1 MDEDEKTET
10 DIWYVEEN
18 DMSIK
23 KVVTIGG
30 GTGSFTLL
38 SGLKKYPLE
47 LSAIVS
53 MADDGGSTGILRDE
67 LGVLPPGDVRQCL
80 VALSDTPDRLRELM
94 NYRFAEGGLEGHSFG
109 NIFLSALEKITGDFG
124 KGVEEAA
131 KILNVRGK
139 VVPVT
144 LSNTRLYMELMDGTL
159 LSGEHEINV
168 SKRFE
173 KVGVKKVLLKPR
185 PKAHPQAIQKIL
197 EADLIIIG
205 PGNHYC
211 AIIPNL
217 LVPGI
222 AEALR
227 KTKAKVVYNCNL
239 ISKRGQTD
247 LFSLEDYV
255 REINGYIGSDRI
267 DFVTYNTKNPGAALL
282 KKYQKDGLL
291 VPFMNTGKRSYR
303 VIRADLLSTKK
314 TVRRKEDKIAATRAF
329 IRHDPEKLAQVLVM
343 LLELGDYENILR
355 DMV

>member
-1 MDEDEKTET
+1 M
-10 DIWYVEEN
+10 
-18 DMSIK
+18 K

-38 SGLKKYPLE
+38 SGLKKYPIE

-80 VALSDTPDRLRELM
+80 VALSDTPDMLRELM

-124 KGVEEAA
+124 RGVEEAA
-131 KILNVRGK
+131 KILNVRGE

-144 LSNTRLYMELMDGTL
+144 LSNTRLYMELKNGDV

-168 SKRFE
+168 SQKFE
-173 KVGVKKVLLKPR
+173 EVGVKKVALRPR
-185 PKAHPQAIQKIL
+185 PKVNPLALKKIL

-227 KTKAKVVYNCNL
+227 KTKAKIVYNCNL
-239 ISKRGQTD
+239 ISKHGQTD

-255 REINGYIGSDRI
+255 REINGYIGRERI
-267 DFVTYNTKNPGAALL
+267 DYVTYNIKKPSAQLL
-282 KKYQKDGLL
+282 KKYQSDGLL
-291 VPFMNTGKRSYR
+291 VPFLNTDKRKYR
-303 VIRADLLSTKK
+303 VIRADVLSERK
-314 TVRRKEDKIAATRAF
+314 TFRRKEDKIAHTRAF
-329 IRHDPEKLAQVLVM
+329 IRHDPEKLAKVLVM
-343 LLELGDYENILR
+343 LLELEGYESILK
-355 DMV
+355 DII

>member
-1 MDEDEKTET
+1 M
-10 DIWYVEEN
+10 
-18 DMSIK
+18 K

-38 SGLKKYPLE
+38 SGLKKYPIE

-80 VALSDTPDRLRELM
+80 VALSDTPDMLRELM

-124 KGVEEAA
+124 QGVEEAA
-131 KILNVRGK
+131 KILNVRGA

-144 LSNTRLYMELMDGTL
+144 LSDTRLFMELENKEVL
-159 LSGEHEINV
+159 AGEHEINV
-168 SKRFE
+168 SQKLER
-173 KVGVKKVLLKPR
+173 VGVKKVFLKPW
-185 PKAHPQAIQKIL
+185 PKANPLALKKIL
-197 EADLIIIG
+197 EADLIAIG

-227 KTKAKVVYNCNL
+227 KTKAKIVYNCNL
-239 ISKRGQTD
+239 ISKHGQTD
-247 LFSLEDYV
+247 LFTLEEYV
-255 REINGYIGSDRI
+255 REINRYIGSERI
-267 DFVTYNTKNPGAALL
+267 DYVTYNIRKPAPALL
-282 KKYQKDGLL
+282 KKYESDGLL
-291 VPFMNTGKRSYR
+291 VPFLNTTKRSYR
-303 VIRADLLSTKK
+303 VIQADILSSEK
-314 TVRRKEDKIAATRAF
+314 TLRRKEDKIAHTRAF
-329 IRHDPEKLAQVLVM
+329 IRHDSEKLAKVLVM
-343 LLELGDYENILR
+343 LLEIEGYESILK
-355 DMV
+355 DIV

>member
-1 MDEDEKTET
+1 M
-10 DIWYVEEN
+10 
-18 DMSIK
+18 K

-80 VALSDTPDRLRELM
+80 VALSDTPDMLRELM

-124 KGVEEAA
+124 RGVEEAA
-131 KILNVRGK
+131 KILNVRGE

-144 LSNTRLYMELMDGTL
+144 LSDTRLYMELKNGDV
-159 LSGEHEINV
+159 LSGEHEINI
-168 SKRFE
+168 SQKFE
-173 KVGVKKVLLKPR
+173 EVGVKKVALRPR
-185 PKAHPQAIQKIL
+185 PRVNPLALKKIL

-227 KTKAKVVYNCNL
+227 KTKAKIVYNCNL
-239 ISKRGQTD
+239 ISKHGQTD

-255 REINGYIGSDRI
+255 REINGYIGHERI
-267 DFVTYNTKNPGAALL
+267 DYVTYNIKKPSAQLL
-282 KKYQKDGLL
+282 KKYQSDGLL
-291 VPFMNTGKRSYR
+291 VPFLNTGKRKYR
-303 VIRADLLSTKK
+303 VIRADVLSERK
-314 TVRRKEDKIAATRAF
+314 TFRRKEDKIAHTRAF
-329 IRHDPEKLAQVLVM
+329 IRHDPEKLAKVLVM
-343 LLELGDYENILR
+343 LLELEGYESILK
-355 DMV
+355 DIV

>member
-1 MDEDEKTET
+1 M
-10 DIWYVEEN
+10 
-18 DMSIK
+18 K

-38 SGLKKYPLE
+38 SGLKKYPIE

-80 VALSDTPDRLRELM
+80 VALSDTPDMLRELM

-124 KGVEEAA
+124 RGVEEAA
-131 KILNVRGK
+131 KILNVRGE

-144 LSNTRLYMELMDGTL
+144 LSNTRLYMELKNGDV

-168 SKRFE
+168 SQKFE
-173 KVGVKKVLLKPR
+173 EVGVKKVALRPR
-185 PKAHPQAIQKIL
+185 PKVNPLALKKIL

-227 KTKAKVVYNCNL
+227 KTKAKIVYNCNL
-239 ISKRGQTD
+239 ISKHGQTD

-255 REINGYIGSDRI
+255 REINGYIGRERI
-267 DFVTYNTKNPGAALL
+267 DYVTYNIKKPSAQLL
-282 KKYQKDGLL
+282 KKYQSDGLL
-291 VPFMNTGKRSYR
+291 VPFLNTDKRKYR
-303 VIRADLLSTKK
+303 VIRADVLSERK
-314 TVRRKEDKIAATRAF
+314 TFRRKEDKIAHTRAF
-329 IRHDPEKLAQVLVM
+329 IRHDPEKLAKVLVM
-343 LLELGDYENILR
+343 LLELEVTTEEVETSRHCTTEKQYSGK
-355 DMV
+355 

>member
-1 MDEDEKTET
+1 M
-10 DIWYVEEN
+10 
-18 DMSIK
+18 K

-30 GTGSFTLL
+30 GTGSFALL
-38 SGLKKYPLE
+38 SGLKKYPIE

-94 NYRFAEGGLEGHSFG
+94 NYRFAEGGFDGHSFG

-124 KGVEEAA
+124 KAVEEAA

-139 VVPVT
+139 VIPVT
-144 LSNTRLYMELMDGTL
+144 LSDTRLYMKLESGAL

-168 SKRFE
+168 SKEFE
-173 KVGVKKVLLKPR
+173 RVGVKKVFLKPR
-185 PKAHPQAIQKIL
+185 PKANREAIKKIL

-227 KTKAKVVYNCNL
+227 KTRAKVVYNCNL

-247 LFSLEDYV
+247 SFSLEDYV
-255 REINGYIGSDRI
+255 REINGYIGSERI
-267 DFVTYNTKNPGAALL
+267 DFVTYNTRKPAVALL
-282 KKYQKDGLL
+282 RKYQKDGLL
-291 VPFMNTGKRSYR
+291 VPFLATGKRSYR
-303 VIRADLLSTKK
+303 VIRADILSGER
-314 TVRRKEDKIAATRAF
+314 TVRHKGDKIAATRAF

-343 LLELGDYENILR
+343 LLELGDYECILR
-355 DMV
+355 DIV

>member
-1 MDEDEKTET
+1 M
-10 DIWYVEEN
+10 
-18 DMSIK
+18 K

-30 GTGSFTLL
+30 GTGSFALL
-38 SGLKKYPLE
+38 SGLKKYPIE

-94 NYRFAEGGLEGHSFG
+94 NYRFAEGGFDGHSFG

-124 KGVEEAA
+124 KAVEEAA

-139 VVPVT
+139 VIPVT
-144 LSNTRLYMELMDGTL
+144 LSDTRLYMKLESGAL

-168 SKRFE
+168 SKEFE
-173 KVGVKKVLLKPR
+173 RVGVKKVFLKPR
-185 PKAHPQAIQKIL
+185 PKANREAIKKIL

-227 KTKAKVVYNCNL
+227 KTRAKVVYNCNL

-247 LFSLEDYV
+247 SFSLEDYV
-255 REINGYIGSDRI
+255 REINGYIGSERI
-267 DFVTYNTKNPGAALL
+267 DFVTYNTRKPAVALL
-282 KKYQKDGLL
+282 RKYQKDGLL
-291 VPFMNTGKRSYR
+291 VTFLATGKRSYR
-303 VIRADLLSTKK
+303 VIRADILSGER
-314 TVRRKEDKIAATRAF
+314 TVRHKGNKIAATRAF

-343 LLELGDYENILR
+343 LLELGDYECILR
-355 DMV
+355 DIV

>member
-1 MDEDEKTET
+1 M
-10 DIWYVEEN
+10 
-18 DMSIK
+18 K

-38 SGLKKYPLE
+38 SGLKKYPIE

-124 KGVEEAA
+124 TGVEEAA
-131 KILNVRGK
+131 KILNVRGT

-144 LSNTRLYMELMDGTL
+144 LSNTRLYMELSDGSL

-168 SKRFE
+168 SSRFE
-173 KVGVKKVLLKPR
+173 TVGVKKVRLRPR
-185 PKAHPQAIQKIL
+185 PKANPLALKKIR

-211 AIIPNL
+211 AILPNL

-227 KTKAKVVYNCNL
+227 ATKAKIVYNCNL

-247 LFSLEDYV
+247 LFTLEDYV
-255 REINGYIGSDRI
+255 REVNRYIGQPRI
-267 DFVTYNTKNPGAALL
+267 DYVTYNTSKPAPELL
-282 KKYQKDGLL
+282 KKYQKEGLL
-291 VPFMNTGKRSYR
+291 VSFTNEGERPYR
-303 VIRADLLSTKK
+303 VIRADLLSRTK
-314 TVRRKEDKIAATRAF
+314 TLRRKEDKIAHTRAF
-329 IRHDPEKLAQVLVM
+329 IRHDPEKLAHVLMM
-343 LLELGDYENILR
+343 LLELEGYENIVK
-355 DMV
+355 DIV